1 MFYPTAGSDDVFLIA
16 IAMIAG
22 IVVLIMVVAT
32 FILLR
37 SENKKENPKP
47 PIDEIQSIPP
57 AEPNAPSL
65 PEEKQ
70 IIDLPS
76 TPAAEIV
83 AVPREARPKIE
94 LHLSPRAIRL
104 IRSLWG
110 IFLTTA
116 LMFAVTLAIAY
127 FIYSRWTLGAII
139 LLVGLPFGT
148 ALAGT
153 VGVRLTHLE
162 WRLMF
167 VPVLLFVA
175 GSFLLMTTLSYA
187 NNPFLLLLAA
197 IGSVFVP
204 LMNREVKQV
213 GISIT
218 WLNWVVCLIIASFL
232 AYWGFLRLRQILAPP
247 LPIPA
252 YFYWFAISLA
262 FISPACIAVAWL
274 RLTGTRW
281 LRALLLIPFVPVGF
295 FIILLMFAVIAN

>member
-1 MFYPTAGSDDVFLIA
+1 MFYPTADSDDVFLIA
-16 IAMIAG
+16 IVIIAG
-22 IVVLIMVVAT
+22 IVVVIMVVAT
-32 FILLR
+32 FIVLR
-37 SENKKENPKP
+37 SENKKEKPTPPK
-47 PIDEIQSIPP
+47 DEIKSIQP

-65 PEEKQ
+65 TEEQQ

-76 TPAAEIV
+76 AAPVEIV
-83 AVPREARPKIE
+83 AEPLEARPKIE
-94 LHLSPRAIRL
+94 LILSQRA

-116 LMFAVTLAIAY
+116 LMFAVTLGVAY
-127 FIYSRWTLGAII
+127 FIYSHWTLGAII

-153 VGVRLTHLE
+153 VGVRVTHLE

-175 GSFLLMTTLSYA
+175 GSFFLMTTLSYA

-197 IGSVFVP
+197 VGSVFMP
-204 LMNREVKQV
+204 FMNREVKQV

-252 YFYWFAISLA
+252 YFYWFAIILA

-295 FIILLMFAVIAN
+295 FIILLMFAVIAS